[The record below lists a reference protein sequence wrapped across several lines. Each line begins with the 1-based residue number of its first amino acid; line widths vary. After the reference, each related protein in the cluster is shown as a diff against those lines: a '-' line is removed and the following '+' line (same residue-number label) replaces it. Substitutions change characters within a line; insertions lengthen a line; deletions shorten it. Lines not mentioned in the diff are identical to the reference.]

1 MSRARVEFTDQE
13 LQFRVQAFL
22 NSRHFPTFEEL
33 NVEVHEGEV
42 TLSGALSTYYEK
54 QVAINSCRRVAG
66 VLALIDEIVI
76 ATRERVVQTN

>member
-1 MSRARVEFTDQE
+1 MNRARVEFTDQE
-13 LQFRVQAFL
+13 LQFRVQSFL

-33 NVEVHEGEV
+33 SVEVHDGAV

-66 VLALIDEIVI
+66 VLALIDDIVI
-76 ATRERVVQTN
+76 ATRERAVQTN